1 MIYPRRVQ
9 DRGGRGAVSGG
20 ASYDA
25 AVVGAGPNGLAAA
38 ITLARAGRSVVLRE
52 AEETVGGGV
61 RSAELTLPGFVHDVC
76 SAVHPLGVASPFFR
90 GLSLARHGL
99 EWIHPPAPLAHPFD
113 DGTAAVLDRS
123 ILATGET
130 LGPDADAWAALMQPL
145 AAGWEALLDDLL
157 APPRIPRHPVVAAR
171 FGIRAIRSTAGLAKG
186 AFRGPRARALLA
198 GLGAH
203 APVPLESPGSAAF
216 GLVLGLTA
224 HAVGWPLPRG
234 GAGRLAEA
242 LAALL
247 RGLGGEIVTGRAVER
262 VDELDRARTVL
273 LDLTPRQVLRVAGDR
288 LPAGYRAR
296 LGRYR
301 YGPAAFKVDWA
312 LGAPIPWRAAECRR
326 AGTVHLGGTLEEIA
340 ASESAAASGRHAER
354 PFVLL
359 VQPTLFDPGR
369 APPGRHIG
377 WAYCHVP
384 NGSTEDMTAAI
395 EAQVERFAPG
405 FRDVILARSVRSP
418 AALEQHN
425 ANLVGG
431 DINGGALDLRQLL
444 LRPMLRVSPY
454 RTPVPGLYLCSAAT
468 SPGPGVHGMCGHL
481 AARTALRDRE

>member
-1 MIYPRRVQ
+1 VQ
-9 DRGGRGAVSGG
+9 GRGDGG
-20 ASYDA
+20 AASYDA

-38 ITLARAGRSVVLRE
+38 ITLARAGRSVLVRE
-52 AEETVGGGV
+52 AAASVGGGA

-76 SAVHPLGVASPFFR
+76 SAVHPLAVASPFFR
-90 GLSLARHGL
+90 GLPLARHGL
-99 EWIHPPAPLAHPFD
+99 EWIEPPAPLAHPFD
-113 DGTAAVLDRS
+113 DGTAALLERS
-123 ILATGET
+123 IAATGET
-130 LGPDADAWAALMQPL
+130 LGPDGGAWAALMQPL
-145 AAGWEALLDDLL
+145 VAGWQPLLEDLL
-157 APPRIPRHPVVAAR
+157 APPRIPRHPLVAAR
-171 FGIRAIRSTAGLAKG
+171 FGVRAIRSTAGLATA

-203 APVPLESPGSAAF
+203 APVPLDSPGSAAF
-216 GLVLGLTA
+216 GLVLGLTG

-234 GAGRLAEA
+234 GAGRLSEA
-242 LAALL
+242 LAAML
-247 RGLGGEIVTGRAVER
+247 RALGGEVVTGTPVES
-262 VDELDRARTVL
+262 VEEIHARTVL
-273 LDLTPRQVLRVAGDR
+273 LDLTPRQVLGVAGHR

-312 LGAPIPWRAAECRR
+312 LRAPIPWRAPECRR
-326 AGTVHLGGTLEEIA
+326 AGTVHLGGTIEEIA
-340 ASESAAASGRHAER
+340 ASERAAASGEHAER

-359 VQPTLFDPGR
+359 VQPTLFDPDR
-369 APPGRHIG
+369 APAGRHIG

-384 NGSTEDMTAAI
+384 NGSTVDMTARI

-405 FRDVILARSVRSP
+405 FRDVILSRSVRPP
-418 AALEQHN
+418 AALERYN

-431 DINGGALDLRQLL
+431 DINGGALELRQLL

-454 RTPVPGLYLCSAAT
+454 RTPVSGLYLCSSAT

-481 AARTALRDRE
+481 AARTALRDGA

>member
-1 MIYPRRVQ
+1 V
-9 DRGGRGAVSGG
+9 

-38 ITLARAGRSVVLRE
+38 ITMARAGRSVLVRE
-52 AEETVGGGV
+52 AAASVGGGA

-76 SAVHPLGVASPFFR
+76 SAVHPLAVASPFFR
-90 GLSLARHGL
+90 GLPLARYGL
-99 EWIHPPAPLAHPFD
+99 EWIEPPAPLAHPFD
-113 DGTAAVLDRS
+113 DGTAALLERS
-123 ILATGET
+123 IAATGET
-130 LGPDADAWAALMQPL
+130 LGPDAGAWAALMQPL
-145 AAGWEALLDDLL
+145 VAAWQPLLEDLL
-157 APPRIPRHPVVAAR
+157 APPRIPHHPLVAAR
-171 FGIRAIRSTAGLAKG
+171 FGVRAIRSTAGLATA

-203 APVPLESPGSAAF
+203 APVPLDSPGSAAF
-216 GLVLGLTA
+216 GLVLGFTA

-234 GAGRLAEA
+234 GAGRLGEA
-242 LAALL
+242 LAAML
-247 RGLGGEIVTGRAVER
+247 RALGGEIVTGTPVES
-262 VDELDRARTVL
+262 VEEIHARTVL
-273 LDLTPRQVLRVAGDR
+273 LDLTPRQVLRVAGHR

-312 LGAPIPWRAAECRR
+312 LRAPIPWRAAECRR
-326 AGTVHLGGTLEEIA
+326 AGTVHLGGTIEEIA
-340 ASESAAASGRHAER
+340 ASERAAASGEHAER

-359 VQPTLFDPGR
+359 VQPTLFDPDR
-369 APPGRHIG
+369 APAGRHIG

-384 NGSTEDMTAAI
+384 NGSTADMTARI

-405 FRDVILARSVRSP
+405 FRDVILSRSVRAP

-444 LRPMLRVSPY
+444 LRPMLRLSPY
-454 RTPVPGLYLCSAAT
+454 RTPASGLYLCSSAT

-481 AARTALRDRE
+481 AARRALRDGA